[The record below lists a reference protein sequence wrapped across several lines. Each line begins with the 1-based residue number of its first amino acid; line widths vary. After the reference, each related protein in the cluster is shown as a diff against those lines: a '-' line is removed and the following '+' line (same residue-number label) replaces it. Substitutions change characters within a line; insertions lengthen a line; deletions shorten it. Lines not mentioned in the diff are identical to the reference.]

1 MARLTRSRVFKTL
14 KANLLTRNSGDYRD
28 YETGK
33 ALFLNGKYIKGDD
46 YENLIRFIAE
56 YFDV

>member
-1 MARLTRSRVFKTL
+1 MTRLTRSRVFKTL
-14 KANLLTRNSGDYRD
+14 KANGLTRNSRDYGDY
-28 YETGK
+28 ELGK